1 MREKLSRIFHFTNR
15 PPVFLVIEFQFLRA
29 LPMNP
34 ANLPF
39 DAEAML
45 RGLRSWVECESPTF
59 DAAAVDRMLDLA
71 AREMAIMGASIER
84 IAGRQG
90 FAGCVRAKFPHPKQG
105 EPGILIAGH
114 LDTVH
119 PIGTLEKLKWRR
131 EGNKCFGPG
140 IFDMKGGNYLALEA
154 IRQLARAS
162 ITTPLPITVLFTP
175 DEEVGTPST
184 RDIIEAEAARNKY
197 VLVPEPGRPN
207 NGVVTGRYA
216 IARFNLETI
225 GKPSHAGAT
234 LSSGRSAIREMARQI
249 LIIDGMT
256 TEDCTFSVG
265 VIHGGQWVNCVATNC
280 TAEVLSMAKRQ
291 ADLDRGVERML
302 ALEGTNNDVTFKVT
316 RGVTRPV
323 WEADAGT
330 MALYE
335 KAQRVAAAMGLDLPH
350 GSAGGGSDG
359 NFTGAMGIPTLD
371 GLGVRGADAHTL
383 NEHIEVDSLAERGRL
398 MAGILAILE

>member
-1 MREKLSRIFHFTNR
+1 MD
-15 PPVFLVIEFQFLRA
+15 
-29 LPMNP
+29 P

-39 DAEAML
+39 DSETML
-45 RGLRSWVECESPTF
+45 AGLRAWVECESPTW
-59 DAAAVDRMLDLA
+59 DAAAVNRMLDLA
-71 AREMAIMGASIER
+71 AREMAIMGAQVEH

-90 FAGCVRAKFPHPKQG
+90 FGGCVRAKFSHPKQD

-119 PIGTLEKLKWRR
+119 PVGTIEKLKWRR
-131 EGNKCFGPG
+131 EGNKCYGPG
-140 IFDMKGGNYLALEA
+140 IFDMKGGNYLTLEA
-154 IRQLARAS
+154 IRQIARAS
-162 ITTPLPITVLFTP
+162 IATALPITVLFTP
-175 DEEVGTPST
+175 DEEVGTPSA
-184 RDIIEAEAARNKY
+184 RDLIEAEARRHKY

-216 IARFNLETI
+216 IARFNLETT
-225 GKPSHAGAT
+225 GRPSHAGAT

-256 TEDCTFSVG
+256 SEDCTFSVG
-265 VIHGGQWVNCVATNC
+265 IVHGGQWVNCVATTC
-280 TAEVLSMAKRQ
+280 TGEALSMAKRQ

-302 ALEGTNNDVTFKVT
+302 ALSGTTNDVALKVT

-323 WEADAGT
+323 WEPDAGT

-335 KAQRVAAAMGLDLPH
+335 QARRLAEAMGFELPH
-350 GSAGGGSDG
+350 GSAGGGSDA
-359 NFTGAMGIPTLD
+359 NFTGALGIPTLD

-383 NEHIEVDSLAERGRL
+383 NEHIEVDSLADRGRL
-398 MAGILAILE
+398 MAGLLATLT

>member
-1 MREKLSRIFHFTNR
+1 MSFNPSEEI
-15 PPVFLVIEFQFLRA
+15 
-29 LPMNP
+29 PMNP

-39 DAEAML
+39 NSETML
-45 RGLRSWVECESPTF
+45 QGLRNWVECESPTWDK
-59 DAAAVDRMLDLA
+59 DAVNRMLSLA
-71 AREMAIMGASIER
+71 ARDMAIMGASIER

-90 FAGCVRAKFPHPKQG
+90 FGDVIRARFPHPKQG

-114 LDTVH
+114 FDTVH
-119 PIGTLEKLKWRR
+119 PVGTLEKLPFRR
-131 EGNKCFGPG
+131 EGGKCFGPG

-154 IRQLARAS
+154 VRQLQRAAF
-162 ITTPLPITVLFTP
+162 TTPLPITVLFTP

-216 IARFNLETI
+216 IARFNLEAT

-234 LSSGRSAIREMARQI
+234 LSSGRSAIREMARRI
-249 LIIDGMT
+249 VEIDGMT
-256 TEDCTFSVG
+256 TDDCTFSVG
-265 VIHGGQWVNCVATNC
+265 IVHGGQWVNCVATTC
-280 TAEVLSMAKRQ
+280 TGEALSMAKRQ

-302 ALEGTNNDVTFKVT
+302 ALSGTANEVTFKVT

-323 WEADAGT
+323 WEPDTGT

-335 KAQRVAAAMGLDLPH
+335 KARGVAKELGFDLPH
-350 GSAGGGSDG
+350 ASAGGGSDG

-383 NEHIEVDSLAERGRL
+383 NEHIEVESLPERGRL
-398 MAGILAILE
+398 MAGLLATLE

>member
-1 MREKLSRIFHFTNR
+1 
-15 PPVFLVIEFQFLRA
+15 
-29 LPMNP
+29 MNP

-39 DAEAML
+39 DSETML
-45 RGLRSWVECESPTF
+45 LGLRAWVDCESPTW
-59 DAAAVDRMLDLA
+59 DAPAVNRMLDLA
-71 AREMAIMGASIER
+71 VREMAIMGASIER

-90 FAGCVRAKFPHPKQG
+90 FGGCVRAKFPHPKQG

-119 PIGTLEKLKWRR
+119 PIGTIEKLKWRR

-162 ITTPLPITVLFTP
+162 LNTPLPVTVLFTP
-175 DEEVGTPST
+175 DEEVGTPSA
-184 RDIIEAEAARNKY
+184 RDLIEAEARRNKY

-216 IARFNLETI
+216 IARFNLEAT
-225 GKPSHAGAT
+225 GRPSHAGAT

-249 LIIDGMT
+249 LVIDSMT
-256 TEDCTFSVG
+256 SDNCTFSVG
-265 VIHGGQWVNCVATNC
+265 IVHGGQWVNCVATTC
-280 TAEVLSMAKRQ
+280 TGEALSMAKRQ
-291 ADLDRGVERML
+291 ADLDRGVEQML
-302 ALEGTNNDVTFKVT
+302 ALSGTSNDVTFKVT

-323 WEADAGT
+323 WEPDAGT

-335 KAQRVAAAMGLDLPH
+335 KARSVAAAMGFDLPH
-350 GSAGGGSDG
+350 GSAGGGSDA

-398 MAGILAILE
+398 MAGLLATLA

>member
-1 MREKLSRIFHFTNR
+1 
-15 PPVFLVIEFQFLRA
+15 
-29 LPMNP
+29 MNP

-39 DAEAML
+39 DSAAML
-45 RGLRSWVECESPTF
+45 QGLRRWVECESPTF
-59 DAAAVDRMLDLA
+59 DAGAVESMLDIA
-71 AREMAIMGASIER
+71 ARDMAIMGASIER
-84 IAGRQG
+84 IPGRQG
-90 FAGCVRAKFPHPKQG
+90 FAGCVRARFPHPRLGQA
-105 EPGILIAGH
+105 GILIAGH
-114 LDTVH
+114 FDTVH
-119 PIGTLEKLKWRR
+119 PIGTLEKLKWRH
-131 EGNKCFGPG
+131 EGNTCFGPG

-162 ITTPLPITVLFTP
+162 IRTPLPITVLFTP

-184 RDIIEAEAARNKY
+184 RDIIEAEAAGNKY
-197 VLVPEPGRPN
+197 VLVPEPGRPD
-207 NGVVTGRYA
+207 NGVVTGRFA
-216 IARFNLETI
+216 IARFNLEAT
-225 GKPSHAGAT
+225 GRPSHAGAT

-249 LIIDGMT
+249 LAIDAMT
-256 TEDCTFSVG
+256 TGDCTFSVG
-265 VIHGGQWVNCVATNC
+265 IVHGGQWVNCVATTC
-280 TAEVLSMAKRQ
+280 TGEALSMAKRQ

-302 ALEGTNNDVTFKVT
+302 ALSATSDGVTFKVT

-323 WEADAGT
+323 WEPDAGT

-335 KAQRVAAAMGLDLPH
+335 KARGVASQMGLELPH

-398 MAGILAILE
+398 MAGLLATLD